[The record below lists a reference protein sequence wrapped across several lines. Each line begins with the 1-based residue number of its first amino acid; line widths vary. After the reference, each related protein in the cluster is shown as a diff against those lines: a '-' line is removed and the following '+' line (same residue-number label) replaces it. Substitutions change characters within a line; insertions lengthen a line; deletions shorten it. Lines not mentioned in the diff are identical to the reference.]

1 MKKLTINT
9 ENLSEEKLEYL
20 IQFLKDCEYQ
30 YYVIGVKQEMLQN
43 LGYFICN
50 DSGEHEQILDKL
62 LSYKGDSNNLSEI
75 IPELI
80 LWQEVENWSYRDL
93 IGAIQ

>member
-30 YYVIGVKQEMLQN
+30 YYGIGAKQEMLQN
-43 LGYFICN
+43 LRYFICN

-62 LSYKGDSNNLSEI
+62 LSYKGDSDNLSEI
-75 IPELI
+75 VPELV